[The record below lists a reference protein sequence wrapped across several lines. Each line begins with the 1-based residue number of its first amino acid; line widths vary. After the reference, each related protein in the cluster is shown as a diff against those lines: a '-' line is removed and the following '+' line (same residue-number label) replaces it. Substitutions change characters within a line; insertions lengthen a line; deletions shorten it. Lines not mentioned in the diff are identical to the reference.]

1 MNDRYAEK
9 NFEVVVVGGGMA
21 GLCAAIA
28 AARQGSRTA
37 LVHARPVLGGN
48 ASSEIRVHISGA
60 DQSLKQPDYAEGG
73 LLYELMLAN
82 KHCNDTFSYSRWDMV
97 LFEKAKEEQN
107 LEVFFNTVMYDCD
120 VEDDRITAVY
130 CVQETTEMR
139 YRLTAPIFV
148 DATGNGTLGYY
159 AGAEFR
165 TGSEARAEFHE
176 PHAPE
181 EANQERM
188 GNTILM
194 LAEDM
199 GHPVTFIP
207 PSFAKKLS
215 EKQLAKRIHCAGMRD
230 SIDCSDSPNPEEYR
244 RISMTS
250 SACNNYGYW
259 WIELMG
265 DGDDIV
271 REYEDIRDNLMAYVY
286 GVWDHIKN
294 GKEGLHNHDAENLEL
309 VWVGALPGVR
319 ESRRLVGDYM
329 LTEND
334 ILDHRVFE
342 DAVCYG
348 GWCIDMH
355 APHGVLD
362 IDKLPSD
369 CGFYQGVYTI
379 PYRSYYSKNIRNLYM
394 AGRNISASRM
404 AMASTRII
412 GCCAIGGEA
421 VGIAASLCVKHNCE
435 PRGLTPY
442 LEELQQ
448 KILKEDGYLP
458 GFTNQDEADLARYAK
473 ISATY
478 AAEGGAPEQVAQG
491 ISRKMNGA
499 ENGWVS
505 RPGESLL
512 LELDGRHT
520 VSQVRMT
527 FESNFSY
534 PIRVTMAPLRQ
545 QQQRIGVPPEL
556 VRDYRIELLRD
567 NAVVESRD
575 VSGNYQRLAVCD
587 LEPAEADAVRIT
599 VLATNGA
606 PDVVVHEVRIYS

>member
-1 MNDRYAEK
+1 MKDRYAEK
-9 NFEVVVVGGGMA
+9 KYDVVVVGGGMS

-28 AARQGSRTA
+28 AARQGSKTA

-73 LLYELMLAN
+73 LLYELMLEN
-82 KHCNDTFSYSRWDMV
+82 KRCNDTFNYSRWDMV
-97 LFEKAKEEQN
+97 LFEKVKEEKD
-107 LEVFFNTVMYDCD
+107 LDVFFNTVMYDCD
-120 VEDDRITAVY
+120 VDKEKITAIY

-139 YRLTAPIFV
+139 YRLMAPVFV

-165 TGSEARAEFHE
+165 TGSEARAEFGE

-181 EANQERM
+181 KPDQERM
-188 GNTILM
+188 GNTILL
-194 LAEDM
+194 LAQDM
-199 GHPVTFIP
+199 GRPVKFTP
-207 PSFAKKLS
+207 PSFAKKLT
-215 EKQLAKRIHCAGMRD
+215 EKQLAKRIHCANMR
-230 SIDCSDSPNPEEYR
+230 STIDCSDSPDPEEYR

-265 DGDDIV
+265 DGEDII
-271 REYEDIRDNLMAYVY
+271 EQYEDIRDNLMAYVY

-294 GKEGLHNHDAENLEL
+294 GNEGIHDHEAENLEL

-334 ILDHRVFE
+334 ILEHRVFD
-342 DAVCYG
+342 DAICYG
-348 GWCIDMH
+348 GWCVDMH
-355 APHGVLD
+355 APHGILD
-362 IDKLPSD
+362 SEKLPSD

-394 AGRNISASRM
+394 AGRNISTSRR

-421 VGIAASLCVKHNCE
+421 VGIAAALCVKYDCE
-435 PRGLTPY
+435 PRQLTPY
-442 LEELQQ
+442 IRELQQ
-448 KILKEDGYLP
+448 KILKEDGYIP
-458 GFTNQDEADLARYAK
+458 GFFNEDENDLARKAV
-473 ISATY
+473 ISSTY
-478 AAEGGAPEQVAQG
+478 AEMGGEPEQVAQG
-491 ISRKMNGA
+491 VSRKMGEE

-512 LELDGRHT
+512 LKLDGKHT
-520 VSQVRMT
+520 VSQVRLT
-527 FESNFSY
+527 FESNFKY

-545 QQQRIGVPPEL
+545 RQQRIGVPPEL
-556 VRDYRIELLRD
+556 VRDYCVELLLD
-567 NAVVESRD
+567 GKAVARREVRE
-575 VSGNYQRLAVCD
+575 NYQRLSICN
-587 LEPAEADAVRIT
+587 LEPVQADAVRIT
-599 VLATNGA
+599 VEATNGD
-606 PDVVVHEVRIYS
+606 PRVVVHEVRVY